1 MTEPIDE
8 FRGKYFFLSN
18 FYSAPVEYQGYR
30 FKNNEAAFQ
39 AAKCP
44 ERMLD
49 FCNLTPRL
57 AKWLGRKV
65 PLRPDWEL
73 VKYDVMYEVCMA
85 KFTQN
90 PDLLSKL
97 LATGDVELI
106 EGNTWGDRV
115 WGVDICDHKEMEAFG
130 FLPLQEP
137 TSQSSE
143 LGYRNAENLWDNSK
157 SLVGPGA
164 DLAGLVR
171 SGGEIDIDVEG
182 LVRTIARELQ
192 LPERVLAGALTSAE
206 NEKQWQKFLEINGM
220 R

>member
-8 FRGKYFFLSN
+8 FCGKYFFLSN
-18 FYSAPVEYQGYR
+18 FYPAPVEYQGYR

-49 FCNLTPRL
+49 FCDLTPNR
-57 AKWLGRKV
+57 AKRLGRKV
-65 PLRPDWEL
+65 PLRHDWEI

-97 LATGDVELI
+97 LSTGDAELI

-115 WGVDICDHKEMEAFG
+115 WGVDMYRCIGENHLGKILMRVR
-130 FLPLQEP
+130 
-137 TSQSSE
+137 SE
-143 LGYRNAENLWDNSK
+143 LGGIIDKFCEA
-157 SLVGPGA
+157 PGY
-164 DLAGLVR
+164 
-171 SGGEIDIDVEG
+171 S
-182 LVRTIARELQ
+182 
-192 LPERVLAGALTSAE
+192 PS
-206 NEKQWQKFLEINGM
+206 
-220 R
+220 